1 MRTSMHSLIWK
12 EWHEHK
18 CKLASIVTILCA
30 LSAYILFA
38 GRDKVDVLPMVYTI
52 GLCCLLPLAIFVGL
66 GDAAGERSRD
76 TLPFL
81 QSLPI
86 SSRRVAA
93 TKLAFGL
100 FTLLAAIA
108 LLILFVCA
116 WCVVAGAFDVS
127 YASSAARFVHDGPR
141 GFTNNRWVSAILL
154 TVLTVSSLYIWSA
167 SVGVNRKDEIS
178 AGAAAVI
185 VMLGCWLSFAAL
197 VKLGAMDSEVLAAPC
212 LAVLPGGAIAIAD
225 LIRNSEGILG
235 LVCIIALLGHGALI
249 ARYVRRFGR
258 VAERE
263 NYSPKEGTVPN
274 YVLDKIA
281 PPFDSPLSAIVW
293 KQLRESWV
301 IALAGLAATVG
312 IVVVAALGDS
322 TNYLSRPK
330 ELGQLFAGVSSTF
343 GIVTAMVIGIG
354 VCLYDVS
361 PQLNTFWRSR
371 PIHRDLWFWS
381 KALTGLAIAIFMV
394 YAPTLGALAASGI
407 TLSDAQ
413 REPQMFIFPALH
425 LAFFAAAMSMT
436 CLARHAVYAAILSIP
451 AAFAGPTAISGAV
464 MAAAHFGWLGPSL
477 GDGRDPPEL
486 YMVTASVVG
495 LLLSFSANIVLA
507 WLAMRFDWGRKG
519 RY

>member
-1 MRTSMHSLIWK
+1 MRTIWYSLVWK

-18 CKLASIVTILCA
+18 WKLASIMAILCA

-38 GRDKVDVLPMVYTI
+38 GRGEVDVLHLVYSI
-52 GLCCLLPLAIFVGL
+52 GTCCLLPLAIFVGL

-76 TLPFL
+76 TLSFL

-86 SSRRVAA
+86 SSRRVAV

-100 FTLLAAIA
+100 FTLIAAIA
-108 LLILFVCA
+108 LLILFVCV
-116 WCVVAGAFDVS
+116 WCIVAGLFDLS
-127 YASSAARFVHDGPR
+127 YANSAARFATDGPR
-141 GFTNNRWVSAILL
+141 GLTNNRWISAILL
-154 TVLTVSSLYIWSA
+154 TVYTVSSLYIWSA

-197 VKLGAMDSEVLAAPC
+197 VKLGLWHWKEVVAIYLG
-212 LAVLPGGAIAIAD
+212 VLPGGAIAIAD
-225 LIRNSEGILG
+225 QIRRSEGILG
-235 LVCIIALLGHGALI
+235 LVFIVAILAHGALI
-249 ARYVRRFGR
+249 ARYVRRFGC

-263 NYSPKEGTVPN
+263 NYSPKGETLQNPTA
-274 YVLDKIA
+274 DKIA
-281 PPFDSPLSAIVW
+281 TPFRSPLSAVVW

-312 IVVVAALGDS
+312 IVVVMALGDS
-322 TNYLSRPK
+322 TEYLSRPK
-330 ELGQLFAGVSSTF
+330 ELGQLIASVSSTF
-343 GIVTAMVIGIG
+343 GFVTAMVIGIG

-361 PQLNTFWRSR
+361 PELNTFWRSR

-394 YAPTLGALAASGI
+394 YAPALGALAATGTI
-407 TLSDAQ
+407 LDVVQ
-413 REPQMFIFPALH
+413 REPQMFMLPAFH

-451 AAFAGPTAISGAV
+451 AALVGPALLYVGYLLAQPTGLWNYLRTE
-464 MAAAHFGWLGPSL
+464 GWLEQQTTLALYIGSL
-477 GDGRDPPEL
+477 L
-486 YMVTASVVG
+486 T
-495 LLLSFSANIVLA
+495 SFVINILLA
-507 WLAMRFDWGRKG
+507 WLAMRFDWGRKS